1 MSVHLHAIEIMSWC
15 LGLCNHSHDHHSSI
29 AGRIEDGMRDGGILT
44 SLLLCAHLSDF
55 GHRMPSEAPKGGW
68 GCLMSPP
75 CLESQGC
82 HLISFCCLLSFFFC
96 LVLLTV
102 LLYLFLPAGPLKAL
116 F

>member
-1 MSVHLHAIEIMSWC
+1 MSVHLHAIEIMSWG

-82 HLISFCCLLSFFFC
+82 HLIPLY
-96 LVLLTV
+96 
-102 LLYLFLPAGPLKAL
+102 YLFSCFSA
-116 F
+116 